1 MKKSKGLDL
10 EKQEETMLGAIAHL
24 SLDELM
30 ELQISLL
37 RLLEQTNKRVSFL
50 KLLKKMRGK

>member
-10 EKQEETMLGAIAHL
+10 EKQEKTMLGVIAHL

>member
-10 EKQEETMLGAIAHL
+10 EKQEKTMLGAIAHL

-30 ELQISLL
+30 ELQVHLL
-37 RLLEQTNKRVSFL
+37 TMLDLTNKRISFL
-50 KLLKKMRGK
+50 SLLKKMRGG